1 MLEIRH
7 LTKRFGTS
15 LALDGVSLDVRSGEI
30 VGLLG
35 RNGAGKT
42 TLLRIA
48 AGFLAP
54 TGGRVRVGGRDL
66 FTDSLE
72 ARRLLGYLPEG
83 CPLYE
88 EPTVEEYL
96 RFRGRLKGLAG
107 RRLKRRV
114 REIEDRCGLETL
126 RHTHVARLSHGQ
138 RIRVGLADAVLH
150 EPRLLILDE
159 PLAGLDAV
167 QIRETRALV
176 AAVAG
181 QAAVVLATHLLAEA
195 EQFCTRFVM
204 LDAGRIVA
212 SRNRE
217 DPPDSVARAVHLE
230 IAGGDGLAA
239 QQLIMAVPG
248 VRRVQAERLTD
259 DWWSLVCEFGSP
271 ADVREELATAV
282 LRAGWRLRALDHAG
296 DGITAW
302 FHRVALQAGSAAAA
316 VPPKEAPG

>member
-7 LTKRFGTS
+7 LTKRFGS
-15 LALDGVSLDVRSGEI
+15 MQALDGVSLDVRAGEV

-42 TLLRIA
+42 TLLRLA

-54 TGGRVRVGGRDL
+54 TGGCIRVGGLDL
-66 FTDSLE
+66 FSESLA

-88 EPTVEEYL
+88 DPTVDEYL

-114 REIEDRCGLETL
+114 REIEDRCGLEML
-126 RHTHVARLSHGQ
+126 RHTQIGRLSQGQ
-138 RIRVGLADAVLH
+138 RLRVGLADAVVN
-150 EPRLLILDE
+150 EPALLILDE

-167 QIRETRALV
+167 QVREARTLIAGT
-176 AAVAG
+176 AG
-181 QAAVVLATHLLAEA
+181 QAAVLIATHLLAEA
-195 EQFCTRFVM
+195 EQLCTRFVM
-204 LDAGRIVA
+204 LEAGRITA
-212 SRNRE
+212 SRNRD
-217 DPPDSVARAVHLE
+217 DPPDRVARAVRLE

-239 QQLIMAVPG
+239 QQLLMAVPG
-248 VRRVQAERLTD
+248 VGRVQAERMAD
-259 DWWSLVCEFGSP
+259 DWWSLSCEFSSP
-271 ADVREELATAV
+271 ADLREELATAV

-296 DGITAW
+296 DGITDW
-302 FHRVALQAGSAAAA
+302 FHRVALQTDLVAD
-316 VPPKEAPG
+316 PPTAKETHR